1 MALVRHGTGPA
12 WHWQADYGVP
22 SAAVRTVAKKGQR
35 QKRTKQASNIV
46 RA

>member
-1 MALVRHGTGPA
+1 M
-12 WHWQADYGVP
+12 QADFGLP
-22 SAAVRTVAKKGQR
+22 AVAIRTVARQGQM